1 VSLSGFLSDRINA
14 LRSGDP
20 GKLSVLMATAFI
32 DMVGALMILPLL
44 PFYAVKFGAS
54 DFMVMVLVSAF
65 SAMQLVSAPLWG
77 RVSDRYGR
85 KPTLLIGLAGSAVAY
100 VIFAYA
106 NTYWLLLVS
115 RLVQGAGGGTTG
127 VIQAYVADSVEPK
140 NRAKGLGWLSAATN
154 LGVVLGPL
162 FGSETTR
169 WGSHAPGLLA
179 AVLCVLNIAFAWRY
193 LTESHDVRKV
203 PGAKPPR
210 RMWDAVAGVAWHR
223 IREPSSRLIWM
234 YSVGIGAFYGVN
246 ALIILY
252 LARHFNVTAE
262 KIGPFYAYMGG
273 LSIVFRLFVLGRTV
287 DRFGEARTTRLGA
300 TFLALKTEGPVR
312 ERSRSVGVRIWVATL
327 VASIVFAAWKP
338 SALSI
343 LAAVAVLAAGALL
356 RAGREGWAFTAT
368 AAAMAATLSSL
379 FVDLFP
385 NVLISS
391 TDAAYNLTV
400 SGAASGS
407 YALKVMTVAA
417 AIFLPLVLLY
427 QGWTYR
433 VFRARVHD
441 SA

>member
-1 VSLSGFLSDRINA
+1 
-14 LRSGDP
+14 
-20 GKLSVLMATAFI
+20 MATAFI

-85 KPTLLIGLAGSAVAY
+85 KPTLLIGLAGSAMAY

-193 LTESHDVRKV
+193 LTESHDVRKK

-210 RMWDAVAGVAWHR
+210 RMLDAVAGVAWHR

-300 TFLALKTEGPVR
+300 TFLALGLALIPFTGP
-312 ERSRSVGVRIWVATL
+312 L
-327 VASIVFAAWKP
+327 DLP
-338 SALSI
+338 SLLTYLPLAGI
-343 LAAVAVLAAGALL
+343 LALIPLGTALNFPCVTALLSRVVGENERGLYLGVQQTYGGLARVAYPLLAGALSDHF
-356 RAGREGWAFTAT
+356 GEGAPFWLS
-368 AAAMAATLSSL
+368 AAMVA
-379 FVDLFP
+379 
-385 NVLISS
+385 S
-391 TDAAYNLTV
+391 TIAMGIGLERYSRQTGEFAV
-400 SGAASGS
+400 VEEAVEVVEA
-407 YALKVMTVAA
+407 KVKQEKAV
-417 AIFLPLVLLY
+417 VK
-427 QGWTYR
+427 
-433 VFRARVHD
+433 
-441 SA
+441 

>member
-1 VSLSGFLSDRINA
+1 
-14 LRSGDP
+14 
-20 GKLSVLMATAFI
+20 MATAFI

-106 NTYWLLLVS
+106 STYWLLLVS

-193 LTESHDVRKV
+193 LTESHDVRKK

-210 RMWDAVAGVAWHR
+210 RMLDAVAGVAWHR

-300 TFLALKTEGPVR
+300 TFLALGLALIPFTGP
-312 ERSRSVGVRIWVATL
+312 L
-327 VASIVFAAWKP
+327 DLP
-338 SALSI
+338 SLLTYLPLAGI
-343 LAAVAVLAAGALL
+343 LALIPLGTALNFPCVTALLSRVVGENERGLYLGVQQTYGGLARVAYPLLAGALSDHF
-356 RAGREGWAFTAT
+356 GEGAPFWLS
-368 AAAMAATLSSL
+368 AAMVA
-379 FVDLFP
+379 
-385 NVLISS
+385 S
-391 TDAAYNLTV
+391 TIAMGIGLERYSRQTGEFAV
-400 SGAASGS
+400 VEEAVEVVEA
-407 YALKVMTVAA
+407 KVKQEKAV
-417 AIFLPLVLLY
+417 VK
-427 QGWTYR
+427 
-433 VFRARVHD
+433 
-441 SA
+441 

>member
-1 VSLSGFLSDRINA
+1 
-14 LRSGDP
+14 
-20 GKLSVLMATAFI
+20 MATAFI

-106 NTYWLLLVS
+106 STYWLLLVS

-223 IREPSSRLIWM
+223 IKEPSSRLIWM

-300 TFLALKTEGPVR
+300 TFLALGLALIPFTGP
-312 ERSRSVGVRIWVATL
+312 L
-327 VASIVFAAWKP
+327 DLP
-338 SALSI
+338 SMLTYLPLAGI
-343 LAAVAVLAAGALL
+343 LALIPLGTALNFPCVTALLSRVVGENERGLYLGVQQTYGGLARVAYPLLAGALSDHF
-356 RAGREGWAFTAT
+356 GEGAPFWLS
-368 AAAMAATLSSL
+368 AAMVA
-379 FVDLFP
+379 
-385 NVLISS
+385 S
-391 TDAAYNLTV
+391 TIAMGIGLERYSRQTGEFAV
-400 SGAASGS
+400 VKEAVEVVEA
-407 YALKVMTVAA
+407 KVKQEKAV
-417 AIFLPLVLLY
+417 VK
-427 QGWTYR
+427 
-433 VFRARVHD
+433 
-441 SA
+441 

>member
-1 VSLSGFLSDRINA
+1 LRSSFLSDRLNA

-106 NTYWLLLVS
+106 STYWLLLVS

-193 LTESHDVRKV
+193 LTESHDVRKK

-210 RMWDAVAGVAWHR
+210 RMLDAVAGVAWHR

-300 TFLALKTEGPVR
+300 TFLALGLALIPFTGP
-312 ERSRSVGVRIWVATL
+312 L
-327 VASIVFAAWKP
+327 DLP
-338 SALSI
+338 SLLTYLPLAGI
-343 LAAVAVLAAGALL
+343 LALIPLGTALNFPCVTALLSRVVGENERGLYLGVQQTYGGLARVAYPLLAGALSDHF
-356 RAGREGWAFTAT
+356 GEGAPFWLS
-368 AAAMAATLSSL
+368 AAMVA
-379 FVDLFP
+379 
-385 NVLISS
+385 S
-391 TDAAYNLTV
+391 TIAMGIGLERYSRQTGEFAV
-400 SGAASGS
+400 VEEAVEVVEA
-407 YALKVMTVAA
+407 KVKQEKAV
-417 AIFLPLVLLY
+417 VK
-427 QGWTYR
+427 
-433 VFRARVHD
+433 
-441 SA
+441 

>member
-1 VSLSGFLSDRINA
+1 MSLSGFLSDRINA

-300 TFLALKTEGPVR
+300 TFLALGLALIPFTGP
-312 ERSRSVGVRIWVATL
+312 L
-327 VASIVFAAWKP
+327 DLP
-338 SALSI
+338 SLLTYLPLAGI
-343 LAAVAVLAAGALL
+343 LALIPLGTALNFPCVTALLSRVVGENERGLYLGVQQTYGGLARVAYPLLAGALSDHF
-356 RAGREGWAFTAT
+356 GEGAPFWLS
-368 AAAMAATLSSL
+368 AAMVA
-379 FVDLFP
+379 
-385 NVLISS
+385 S
-391 TDAAYNLTV
+391 TIAMGIGLERYSRQT
-400 SGAASGS
+400 GE
-407 YALKVMTVAA
+407 YAVVVEEVVVAEAKQEKVV
-417 AIFLPLVLLY
+417 VK
-427 QGWTYR
+427 
-433 VFRARVHD
+433 
-441 SA
+441 

>member
-1 VSLSGFLSDRINA
+1 MFSSFLSDRINA

-223 IREPSSRLIWM
+223 IKEPSSRLIWM

-300 TFLALKTEGPVR
+300 TFLALGLALIPFTGP
-312 ERSRSVGVRIWVATL
+312 L
-327 VASIVFAAWKP
+327 DLP
-338 SALSI
+338 SLLTYLPLAGI
-343 LAAVAVLAAGALL
+343 LALIPLGTALNFPCVTALLSRVVGENERGLYLGVQQTYGGLARVAYPLLAGALSDHF
-356 RAGREGWAFTAT
+356 GEGAPFWLS
-368 AAAMAATLSSL
+368 AAMVA
-379 FVDLFP
+379 
-385 NVLISS
+385 S
-391 TDAAYNLTV
+391 TIAMGIGLERYSRQTGEFAV
-400 SGAASGS
+400 VEEAVEVVEA
-407 YALKVMTVAA
+407 KVKQEKAV
-417 AIFLPLVLLY
+417 VK
-427 QGWTYR
+427 
-433 VFRARVHD
+433 
-441 SA
+441 

>member
-1 VSLSGFLSDRINA
+1 
-14 LRSGDP
+14 
-20 GKLSVLMATAFI
+20 MATAFI

-85 KPTLLIGLAGSAVAY
+85 KPTLLIGLAGSAMAY

-193 LTESHDVRKV
+193 LTESHDVRKK

-210 RMWDAVAGVAWHR
+210 RMLDAVAGVAWHR

-300 TFLALKTEGPVR
+300 TFLALGLALIPFTGP
-312 ERSRSVGVRIWVATL
+312 L
-327 VASIVFAAWKP
+327 DLP
-338 SALSI
+338 SLLTYLPLAGI
-343 LAAVAVLAAGALL
+343 LALIPLGTALNFPCVTALLSRVVGENERGLYLGVQQTYGGLARVAYPLLAGALSDHF
-356 RAGREGWAFTAT
+356 GEGAPFWLS
-368 AAAMAATLSSL
+368 AAMVA
-379 FVDLFP
+379 
-385 NVLISS
+385 S
-391 TDAAYNLTV
+391 TIAMGIGLERYSRQTGEFAV
-400 SGAASGS
+400 VEEAVEGVEA
-407 YALKVMTVAA
+407 KVKEEKAGVK
-417 AIFLPLVLLY
+417 
-427 QGWTYR
+427 
-433 VFRARVHD
+433 
-441 SA
+441 

>member
-1 VSLSGFLSDRINA
+1 MSLSGFLSDRINA

-85 KPTLLIGLAGSAVAY
+85 KPTLLIGLAGCAVAY

-300 TFLALKTEGPVR
+300 TFLALGLALIPFTGP
-312 ERSRSVGVRIWVATL
+312 L
-327 VASIVFAAWKP
+327 DLP
-338 SALSI
+338 SLLTYLPLAGI
-343 LAAVAVLAAGALL
+343 LALIPLGTALNFPCVTALLSRVVGENERGLYLGVQQTYGGLARVAYPLLAGALSDHF
-356 RAGREGWAFTAT
+356 GEGAPFWLS
-368 AAAMAATLSSL
+368 AAMVA
-379 FVDLFP
+379 
-385 NVLISS
+385 S
-391 TDAAYNLTV
+391 TIAMGIGLERYSRQT
-400 SGAASGS
+400 GE
-407 YALKVMTVAA
+407 YAVVVEEVVVAEAKQEKVV
-417 AIFLPLVLLY
+417 VK
-427 QGWTYR
+427 
-433 VFRARVHD
+433 
-441 SA
+441 

>member
-1 VSLSGFLSDRINA
+1 
-14 LRSGDP
+14 
-20 GKLSVLMATAFI
+20 MATAFI

-85 KPTLLIGLAGSAVAY
+85 KPTLLIGLAGSAMAY

-193 LTESHDVRKV
+193 LTESHDVRKK

-210 RMWDAVAGVAWHR
+210 RMLDAVAGVAWHR

-300 TFLALKTEGPVR
+300 TFLALGLALIPFTGP
-312 ERSRSVGVRIWVATL
+312 L
-327 VASIVFAAWKP
+327 DLP
-338 SALSI
+338 SLLTYLPLAGI
-343 LAAVAVLAAGALL
+343 LALIPLGTALNFPCVTALLSRVVGENERGLYLGVQQTYGGLARVAYPLLAGALSDHF
-356 RAGREGWAFTAT
+356 GEGAPFWLS
-368 AAAMAATLSSL
+368 AAMVA
-379 FVDLFP
+379 
-385 NVLISS
+385 S
-391 TDAAYNLTV
+391 TIAMGIGLERYSRQTGEFAV
-400 SGAASGS
+400 VEEAVEVVEA
-407 YALKVMTVAA
+407 KVKQEKV
-417 AIFLPLVLLY
+417 V
-427 QGWTYR
+427 
-433 VFRARVHD
+433 VK
-441 SA
+441 

>member
-1 VSLSGFLSDRINA
+1 LRSSFLSDRLNA

-85 KPTLLIGLAGSAVAY
+85 KPTLLIGLAGSAMAY

-223 IREPSSRLIWM
+223 IKEPSSRLIWM

-300 TFLALKTEGPVR
+300 TFLALGLALIPFTGP
-312 ERSRSVGVRIWVATL
+312 L
-327 VASIVFAAWKP
+327 DLP
-338 SALSI
+338 SLLTYLPLAGI
-343 LAAVAVLAAGALL
+343 LALIPLGTALNFPCVTALLSRVVGENERGLYLGVQQTYGGLARVAYPLLAGALSDHF
-356 RAGREGWAFTAT
+356 GEGAPFWLS
-368 AAAMAATLSSL
+368 AAMVASTIAMGIGLERYSRQTGE
-379 FVDLFP
+379 FP
-385 NVLISS
+385 VV
-391 TDAAYNLTV
+391 AEAV
-400 SGAASGS
+400 EVVEA
-407 YALKVMTVAA
+407 KVKQEKAV
-417 AIFLPLVLLY
+417 VK
-427 QGWTYR
+427 
-433 VFRARVHD
+433 
-441 SA
+441 

>member
-1 VSLSGFLSDRINA
+1 LFSSFLSDRINA

-223 IREPSSRLIWM
+223 IKEPSSRLIWM

-300 TFLALKTEGPVR
+300 TFLALGLALIPFTGP
-312 ERSRSVGVRIWVATL
+312 L
-327 VASIVFAAWKP
+327 DLP
-338 SALSI
+338 SLLTYLPLAGI
-343 LAAVAVLAAGALL
+343 LALIPLGTALNFPCVTALLSRVVGENERGLYLGVQQTYGGLARVAYPLLAGALSDHF
-356 RAGREGWAFTAT
+356 GEGAPFWLS
-368 AAAMAATLSSL
+368 AAMVA
-379 FVDLFP
+379 
-385 NVLISS
+385 S
-391 TDAAYNLTV
+391 TIAMGIGLERYSRQTGEFAV
-400 SGAASGS
+400 VEEAVEVVEA
-407 YALKVMTVAA
+407 KVKQEKAV
-417 AIFLPLVLLY
+417 VK
-427 QGWTYR
+427 
-433 VFRARVHD
+433 
-441 SA
+441 

>member
-1 VSLSGFLSDRINA
+1 LRSSFLSDRLNA

-223 IREPSSRLIWM
+223 IKEPSSRLIWM

-300 TFLALKTEGPVR
+300 TFLALGLALIPFTGP
-312 ERSRSVGVRIWVATL
+312 L
-327 VASIVFAAWKP
+327 DLP
-338 SALSI
+338 SLLTYLPLAGI
-343 LAAVAVLAAGALL
+343 LALIPLGTALNFPCVTALLSRVVGENERGLYLGVQQTYGGLARVAYPLLAGALSDHF
-356 RAGREGWAFTAT
+356 GEGAPFWLS
-368 AAAMAATLSSL
+368 AAMVA
-379 FVDLFP
+379 
-385 NVLISS
+385 S
-391 TDAAYNLTV
+391 TIAMGIGLERYSRQTGEFAV
-400 SGAASGS
+400 VEEAVEVVEA
-407 YALKVMTVAA
+407 KVKQEKAV
-417 AIFLPLVLLY
+417 VK
-427 QGWTYR
+427 
-433 VFRARVHD
+433 
-441 SA
+441 

>member
-1 VSLSGFLSDRINA
+1 
-14 LRSGDP
+14 
-20 GKLSVLMATAFI
+20 
-32 DMVGALMILPLL
+32 
-44 PFYAVKFGAS
+44 
-54 DFMVMVLVSAF
+54 MVMVLVSAF

-85 KPTLLIGLAGSAVAY
+85 KPTLLIGLAGSAMAY

-193 LTESHDVRKV
+193 LTESHDVRKK

-210 RMWDAVAGVAWHR
+210 RMLDAVAGVAWHR

-300 TFLALKTEGPVR
+300 TFLALGLALIPFTGP
-312 ERSRSVGVRIWVATL
+312 L
-327 VASIVFAAWKP
+327 DLP
-338 SALSI
+338 SLLTYLPLAGI
-343 LAAVAVLAAGALL
+343 LALIPLGTALNFPCVTALLSRVVGENERGLYLGVQQTYGGLARVAYPLLAGALSDHF
-356 RAGREGWAFTAT
+356 GEGAPFWLS
-368 AAAMAATLSSL
+368 AAMVA
-379 FVDLFP
+379 
-385 NVLISS
+385 S
-391 TDAAYNLTV
+391 TIAMGIGLERYSRQTGEFAV
-400 SGAASGS
+400 VEEAVEVVEA
-407 YALKVMTVAA
+407 KVKQEKAV
-417 AIFLPLVLLY
+417 VK
-427 QGWTYR
+427 
-433 VFRARVHD
+433 
-441 SA
+441 